1 MEAWQDRYGSLAGQK
16 RKSWQIFYNFYIFSA
31 IFGCFLPHIPV
42 FPPFLLVFQPFICHF
57 CQFAEQFGRVAWHS
71 SLAEQNL
78 GTWPPPYRRNFWQ
91 ERIEFW
97 QDRVVGPPLKMT
109 QLRLCW
115 TPQWEFI
122 LYHSSTKTHNI
133 TNANVFILNYF
144 ICINGF
150 VWNFQSNDFKEVEI

>member
-71 SLAEQNL
+71 SLAEQNW
-78 GTWPPPYRRNFWQ
+78 GTWPPLTGKFFGRKGLNFGRT
-91 ERIEFW
+91 EEF
-97 QDRVVGPPLKMT
+97 PPENDPARPMLFNRYFRA
-109 QLRLCW
+109 QFDIFWIFLALYLESL
-115 TPQWEFI
+115 EFFM
-122 LYHSSTKTHNI
+122 SSYPDQKYIKTI
-133 TNANVFILNYF
+133 Y
-144 ICINGF
+144 
-150 VWNFQSNDFKEVEI
+150 Q